1 MIGEKG
7 INVSGGQKSRIALAR
22 ALYSNSDIM
31 LLDDILSAVDIHVGK
46 RILKECLCEYK
57 KNSTRILVTHAL
69 YYMKY
74 MDLIIMLDKG
84 EIVEMG
90 DYEAIHSSKRFQEI
104 YEKFK
109 KPDEVEE
116 EKELDA
122 TIAPA

>member
-7 INVSGGQKSRIALAR
+7 INVSGGQKSRISLAR
-22 ALYSNSDIM
+22 SLYSNSDIM

-46 RILKECLCEYK
+46 RILKECLCKYK

-90 DYEAIHSSKRFQEI
+90 DYESMNSSKRFQ
-104 YEKFK
+104 
-109 KPDEVEE
+109 
-116 EKELDA
+116 
-122 TIAPA
+122 

>member
-7 INVSGGQKSRIALAR
+7 INVSGGQKSRISLAR
-22 ALYSNSDIM
+22 SLYSNSDIL

-90 DYEAIHSSKRFQEI
+90 DYESIQSSKRFQEI

-109 KPDEVEE
+109 NPDADEE
-116 EKELDA
+116 EFDA
-122 TIAPA
+122 KA

>member
-7 INVSGGQKSRIALAR
+7 INVSGGQKSRISLAR

-57 KNSTRILVTHAL
+57 KNTTRILVTHAL

-84 EIVEMG
+84 EIMEMG
-90 DYEAIHSSKRFQEI
+90 DYETLHSSKRFQEI

-109 KPDEVEE
+109 NPDAHEE
-116 EKELDA
+116 EFDGTA
-122 TIAPA
+122 